1 MLEELIFILNLERTM
16 QISFSIDKKLI
27 LIVIIVSTVTLLV
40 TAYLSFSYAEQILIE
55 RANNLLLG
63 ESAARGNTLRL
74 LFESRI
80 EQNKILANDPM
91 IKILVTKLSETPE
104 DEFDKVRESK
114 RRDFLTQIQAFQTL
128 VGFSIGFEDVKIIG
142 TNGKVFFSLGKLTDN
157 NFLHD
162 PLFQKGLKKS
172 IIDFEPSPTG
182 KKMIVVS
189 PIFAQDSKKNDD
201 PIGVII
207 SRMRT
212 ESLDNIL
219 LDRSGLGKTGEVYI
233 VNDGFLMLSESRFMN
248 NTIFKQKVDS
258 IPVQKCFRTG
268 EEFTGFYPDYRK
280 INIYG
285 SSYCASDLG
294 FVLLAEIG
302 EKETIQPILILQNRI
317 FQTGLIITTVMII
330 AAFIISKSMSR
341 PLIKLKN
348 AANQVASGDFHVRT
362 NITTR
367 DEIGELSH
375 AFDLMTEKLQ
385 KSLIEIKEKEDVIKQ
400 QEDIL
405 LQFSDYSEKYCV
417 CMVDIMNSTKITS
430 KLSESETSEF
440 YKIFLNSIAV
450 TVRNFGGI
458 VVKNIGDALLFYF
471 PVIYSEEE
479 FTLKKCLD
487 CCLTLGELHDDIINK
502 LEKQNLPIF
511 DYRISSTYGIVR
523 IAKTSTSS
531 VNDIFGN
538 TVNRCAKI
546 NRIAPANR
554 LIIGDEFY
562 DSAKIF
568 NDYIFKKID
577 SDITTQESGYSGYL
591 VSRKNIL
598 DNIKN

>member
-1 MLEELIFILNLERTM
+1 MKV
-16 QISFSIDKKLI
+16 SFSIDKKLI
-27 LIVIIVSTVTLLV
+27 LLVIIVSTITLLI
-40 TAYLSFSYAEQILIE
+40 TAYLSFNYAEQILTE
-55 RANNLLLG
+55 RANDLLVG
-63 ESAARGNTLRL
+63 ESTSRGSALRF

-91 IKILVTKLSETPE
+91 IKILVTKLNQTPE
-104 DEFDKVRESK
+104 NEFDEVRESE

-162 PLFQKGLKKS
+162 PLFQKGLEKP
-172 IIDFEPSPTG
+172 IIDFEPTTIG

-189 PIFAQDSKKNDD
+189 PIFAQDSKKDDD
-201 PIGVII
+201 PIGVVI

-212 ESLDNIL
+212 ESLDSIL
-219 LDRSGLGKTGEVYI
+219 VDKSGLGKTGEVYI
-233 VNDGFLMLSESRFMN
+233 VNDGFLMLSESRFIN
-248 NTIFKQKVDS
+248 NTIFKQKIDT
-258 IPVQKCFRTG
+258 IPVQKCFREG
-268 EEFTGFYPDYRK
+268 EKFTGIYTDYRK
-280 INIYG
+280 IIIHG
-285 SSYCASDLG
+285 SSYCANDLG
-294 FVLLAEIG
+294 FVLLAEID
-302 EKETIQPILILQNRI
+302 EAETVQPILVLQNRI

-330 AAFIISKSMSR
+330 TAFIIAKSMSR

-367 DEIGELSH
+367 DEIGELSF
-375 AFDLMTEKLQ
+375 AFDSMTEKLQ
-385 KSLIEIKEKEDVIKQ
+385 KSLIEIKEKEYVIKQ

-417 CMVDIMNSTKITS
+417 CMVDIMNSTKIIS

-440 YKIFLNSIAV
+440 YKIFLNSISE
-450 TVRNFGGI
+450 TIRSFGGI
-458 VVKNIGDALLFYF
+458 VVKNIGDAVLFYF
-471 PVIYSEEE
+471 PVIHLEEE
-479 FTLKKCLD
+479 STLRKCLD
-487 CCLTLGELHDDIINK
+487 CCLTLAELHDDIVKK
-502 LEKQNLPIF
+502 LEKQKLPIF

-546 NRIAPANR
+546 NRIAPGNR
-554 LIIGDEFY
+554 LIIGEEFY
-562 DSAKIF
+562 ESAKIF
-568 NDYIFKKID
+568 DDYKFKKID
-577 SDITTQESGYSGYL
+577 SDITSPESGYSGYL
-591 VSRKNIL
+591 VSRKNIHN
-598 DNIKN
+598 NIEN